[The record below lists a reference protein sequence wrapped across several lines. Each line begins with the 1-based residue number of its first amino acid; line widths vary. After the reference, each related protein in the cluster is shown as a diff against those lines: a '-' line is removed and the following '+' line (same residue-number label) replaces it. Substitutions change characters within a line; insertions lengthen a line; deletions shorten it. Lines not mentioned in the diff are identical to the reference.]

1 MIILK
6 NKKWRYT
13 FALIGILL
21 FLCCA
26 CALEKA
32 EVDNPLPSVDQNE
45 AVDQEDQENPTN
57 TSSSNNN
64 DESDDDST
72 DSSSQ
77 QDIPTMNN
85 ATTSKIE
92 PEKTQPVSTKP
103 FWQSETTRLTNNLVS
118 IASAAQKDYKV
129 NGAKKGWMS
138 KNGVLYSY
146 YEDKY
151 ITTDTLV
158 EDGYLESGLK
168 SSDYKILLI
177 NGSDLAAVEGAS
189 VPVDS
194 MDFGVFT
201 ATKQSN
207 RYLVASPSGK
217 IGTISE
223 ESFDNL
229 FSKYNQNNGS
239 IVRLSSASAEYER
252 ILNYISLF
260 EGRFDDYY
268 VREIRMDNKH
278 AVVVF
283 SNRTNTSNIKEYI
296 LENENNFWEVVF
308 PNAQSEY
315 YPITTINRYIPN
327 FNLKLL
333 PSYTL
338 ASWRGNIFSEQGG
351 TVAALFSAK
360 AISSASEIS
369 YQCATTACAYAV
381 LTNGKRY
388 VCYSENGIWKAKY
401 VTSDYQAR
409 NFLLEKTGIDYG
421 FLILDD

>member
-6 NKKWRYT
+6 NKKWRHV
-13 FALIGILL
+13 FILIGILL

-26 CALEKA
+26 CALGRTD
-32 EVDNPLPSVDQNE
+32 VDNPPSTVDQNG
-45 AVDQEDQENPTN
+45 VDSEDQKDHSETP
-57 TSSSNNN
+57 SSNDN
-64 DESDDDST
+64 DESNENST
-72 DSSSQ
+72 DASSQ
-77 QDIPTMNN
+77 QDVPTMNN

-92 PEKTQPVSTKP
+92 PEKTQPVATKP

-118 IASAAQKDYKV
+118 IASAGQKDYKE

-151 ITTDTLV
+151 ITTDILV
-158 EDGYLESGLK
+158 SDGYLESGLK

-177 NGSDLAAVEGAS
+177 NGSDLAAVEGATVS
-189 VPVDS
+189 ADS
-194 MDFGVFT
+194 MDFGVFA

-207 RYLVASPSGK
+207 RYLIASPSGK

-229 FSKYNQNNGS
+229 LAKYSQNNGN

-260 EGRFDDYY
+260 EGRFDEYY

-283 SNRTNTSNIKEYI
+283 SNRKNTSNIKEYI

-327 FNLKLL
+327 LNLKLL

-338 ASWRGNIFSEQGG
+338 ASWRGNIFQEQGG

-360 AISSASEIS
+360 AISSASEVS
-369 YQCATTACAYAV
+369 YQCATAACAYAV
-381 LTNGKRY
+381 LTNGDRY

-409 NFLLEKTGIDYG
+409 KFLLEKTGIDYG